1 VTVEWG
7 KPLAD
12 LLGRSDATVSPSPQV
27 APSRADTQQ
36 GYGVFLWRQ
45 SQKDGDLHGKRGFL
59 YRLLRYSEMCRRYDE
74 AKQKNPRDLL
84 YSSHLVYDIARNV
97 KKMDGDRI
105 INEEV
110 VNKLAHLAHPDGKAM
125 MKNLRLPLTWALL
138 KLRGE

>member
-1 VTVEWG
+1 
-7 KPLAD
+7 
-12 LLGRSDATVSPSPQV
+12 
-27 APSRADTQQ
+27 
-36 GYGVFLWRQ
+36 
-45 SQKDGDLHGKRGFL
+45 
-59 YRLLRYSEMCRRYDE
+59 MCRRYDD

-110 VNKLAHLAHPDGKAM
+110 VNKLANLAHLDRKAV